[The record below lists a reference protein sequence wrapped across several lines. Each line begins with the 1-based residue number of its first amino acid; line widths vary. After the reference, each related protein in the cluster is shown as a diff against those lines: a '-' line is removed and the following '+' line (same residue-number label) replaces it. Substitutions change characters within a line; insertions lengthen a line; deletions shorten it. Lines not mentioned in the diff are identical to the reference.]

1 VAALAVVVAHIE
13 AQKKVFGFGATAH
26 SRLEFLGQTGVSLF
40 FVLSGYLIT
49 FLLLV
54 ERSTTATVDV
64 KKFLVRR
71 ALRIWPLYFVILAL
85 GFFVLPLFSW
95 FDIPGQTE
103 HLHRHFGV
111 KLLLFLVF
119 QPNLALILFA
129 PIAYASQSWS
139 IGIEEQFYVVWP
151 FVMRR
156 VKNATAVAVGAIVA
170 VTLARAGVEL
180 VRGGLTGRGAFLAEV
195 ASRFFLYSRYDC
207 MAVGALFAVLAFEGR
222 TPWLRSRSAALLSLG
237 LSLLFFLLDASLPLV
252 GHLPQALGFGLL
264 VTNLAHGP
272 RDIAPFA
279 ALEHRALMYCGKISY
294 GIYMYHLVA
303 ITVAA
308 KATSLFVGTSAPVAL
323 IDAVFYG
330 LALGLTIGVAALS
343 YRLLEKPFLRFKD
356 SFTVIR
362 SGAAG

>member
-1 VAALAVVVAHIE
+1 
-13 AQKKVFGFGATAH
+13 
-26 SRLEFLGQTGVSLF
+26 
-40 FVLSGYLIT
+40 
-49 FLLLV
+49 
-54 ERSTTATVDV
+54 
-64 KKFLVRR
+64 
-71 ALRIWPLYFVILAL
+71 
-85 GFFVLPLFSW
+85 
-95 FDIPGQTE
+95 
-103 HLHRHFGV
+103 
-111 KLLLFLVF
+111 
-119 QPNLALILFA
+119 
-129 PIAYASQSWS
+129 
-139 IGIEEQFYVVWP
+139 
-151 FVMRR
+151 
-156 VKNATAVAVGAIVA
+156 
-170 VTLARAGVEL
+170 
-180 VRGGLTGRGAFLAEV
+180 
-195 ASRFFLYSRYDC
+195 

-237 LSLLFFLLDASLPLV
+237 LSVLFFLLDASLPLV